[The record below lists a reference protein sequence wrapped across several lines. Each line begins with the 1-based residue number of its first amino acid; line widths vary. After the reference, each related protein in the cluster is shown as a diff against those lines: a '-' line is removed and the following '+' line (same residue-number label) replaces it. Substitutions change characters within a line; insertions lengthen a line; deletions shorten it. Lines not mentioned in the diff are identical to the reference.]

1 MAQERLMS
9 SPTAPS
15 PSLSPAEV
23 RAIMIGLM
31 VAMFPG
37 ALDTTIIGP
46 AMPTIGRELR
56 DVEHLPWIVTS
67 YLLVSTAVTPLY
79 GKLSD
84 IHGRRVML
92 MWAIGI
98 FATGSIF
105 CAIAPTVILLALARA
120 VQAIGGGGLIS
131 LAMTIIGD
139 IVPPRD
145 RPKFQIYTSIMW
157 TGSSLMGPVLGGYL
171 AEKWHWSL
179 IFWINLPLCV
189 AAYLMTNNKLKKI
202 PRHERPH
209 ALDFAGAALLVVASV
224 LLQLMMSWGGTRYA
238 WSSAPVLGLLVA
250 SIIATGLFIW
260 RLKTAAE
267 PLIPLSLL
275 SNKIVLSATSS
286 VGLAMAVFVALSIYV
301 PVYFETVLGLSAT
314 QSGLGLLP
322 LMMCTTI
329 GALASGRAMAHL
341 DRYKFVPLIGLLVG
355 SIAMVPLFIWPTGLS
370 LTVIEILLSIVAT
383 GVGAVFPVTTV
394 SVQNAVSAH
403 ELGTGTALITFLRNL
418 GAAAGV
424 AVFGTIVIGGSGQS
438 PELVSAATLTV
449 DAAYIQQFSYVFLAG
464 ALGLFAAALVLW
476 TMEER
481 PLAGRMRSG
490 AIR

>member
-1 MAQERLMS
+1 
-9 SPTAPS
+9 
-15 PSLSPAEV
+15 
-23 RAIMIGLM
+23 MIGLM

-46 AMPTIGRELR
+46 AMPTIGRELNGL
-56 DVEHLPWIVTS
+56 EHLPWIVTS

-98 FATGSIF
+98 FAIGSIL
-105 CAIAPTVILLALARA
+105 CAIAPSIILLALARA

-139 IVPPRD
+139 IVPPRE

-157 TGSSLMGPVLGGYL
+157 TGSSLLGPVLGGYL
-171 AEKWHWSL
+171 AEMWHWSL
-179 IFWINLPLCV
+179 IFWINLPLC
-189 AAYLMTNNKLKKI
+189 AAAFFMTNDKLKKA

-209 ALDFAGAALLVVASV
+209 ALDFAGALLLVIASV
-224 LLQLMMSWGGTRYA
+224 LSQLMLSWGGTHYP
-238 WSSAPVLGLLVA
+238 WGSAPILALLAASVFATLLFVL
-250 SIIATGLFIW
+250 

-275 SNKIVLSATSS
+275 SNKIVLTATGS
-286 VGLAMAVFVALSIYV
+286 VGLTMAVFVALSIYL
-301 PVYFETVLGLSAT
+301 PVYFETVLGMSAT

-329 GALASGRAMAHL
+329 GALLSGRAMAHL
-341 DRYKFVPLIGLLVG
+341 DHYKFVPLVGLSLG
-355 SIAMVPLFIWPTGLS
+355 SLAMVPLFVWPTGLS
-370 LTVIEILLSIVAT
+370 ITTIELLLSVVAS
-383 GVGAVFPVTTV
+383 GVGTVFPVTTV

-403 ELGTGTALITFLRNL
+403 ELGTGTSLITFLRNL

-424 AVFGTIVIGGSGQS
+424 AVFGTIVIGGTGHA
-438 PELVSAATLTV
+438 PEMAQGASLVADPVL
-449 DAAYIQQFSYVFLAG
+449 IQQFSYAFLAG
-464 ALGLFAAALVLW
+464 AIGLFAATLVLW
-476 TMEER
+476 AMEER
-481 PLAGRMRSG
+481 PLAGRLRSG